1 MKSENVIETEAE
13 VKARWQRFK
22 AMSDEEI
29 GAAIASDPDS
39 QVPNDPEFLA
49 KGTWVKNGE
58 MILPITVDIK
68 TINYL
73 NDHHI
78 DCQAFLTGFLKAYVE
93 SQQKS

>member
-22 AMSDEEI
+22 AMSDQEI
-29 GAAIASDPDS
+29 EAAIALDPDS
-39 QVPNDPEFLA
+39 QVPNDSEFLA

-58 MILPITVDIK
+58 IILPITVDIK

-73 NDHHI
+73 NEHNI
-78 DCQAFLTGFLKAYVE
+78 DCQAFLSGVLKAYVE
-93 SQQKS
+93 SQQKQ